1 MEELRGQNGTLW
13 YRKHSKSIYKW
24 FFKYK
29 WVIYM
34 VRQSV
39 LNPYRMCLDVVDLAS
54 VAWRRGFVNPTGRNF
69 WKSTHKNLVETYN
82 FFEICVR
89 DLFEISSSNL
99 VEILIIILHLIYC
112 MIIRKLVEI
121 VSYNL
126 VETCQ
131 HMHTYIA
138 SSRDMCYHMYIH
150 IEITVT
156 HINTLMCLYHLLDID
171 WACSDRYIH
180 TSIPEWELRD
190 VLWQFGSWHIS

>member
-1 MEELRGQNGTLW
+1 
-13 YRKHSKSIYKW
+13 
-24 FFKYK
+24 
-29 WVIYM
+29 
-34 VRQSV
+34 
-39 LNPYRMCLDVVDLAS
+39 
-54 VAWRRGFVNPTGRNF
+54 
-69 WKSTHKNLVETYN
+69 
-82 FFEICVR
+82 
-89 DLFEISSSNL
+89 
-99 VEILIIILHLIYC
+99 

-138 SSRDMCYHMYIH
+138 SRRDMCYHMYIH

-156 HINTLMCLYHLLDID
+156 HITTLMCLYHLLDID

-190 VLWQFGSWHIS
+190 VL